1 MKGLYTK
8 WFTQVKNKLEDSPP
22 EEKDELIPTE
32 TLDNEKW
39 HHEVDTLYT
48 LLANFYGSDKLVLKA
63 TRLEAIHLIQS
74 KDIQKRAAG
83 LLKLVLD
90 DPTDRPLPEPE
101 EISQILLEIEDH
113 LAELIARRAVEERL
127 DKAVAD
133 KMQERHE
140 DYVKEIKNQLVKENS
155 GPDNAQT
162 LKKLAHIEKMN
173 QVKLANSV
181 SEVLR
186 PQSVEEVIG
195 QQIPM
200 QFLLAKLATPYP
212 QHLLI
217 YGPPGVGKTSAAR
230 VALEAVKNTAHTPFA
245 EKAPFIEVDGT
256 TLRWDPRDISNPLLG
271 SVHDPIYQGAKRDL
285 AETGIPEPKMGLVS
299 DAHGGILFIDEI
311 GEMDPVLLN
320 KLLKVLEDKRVF
332 FESAYY
338 DPNDPQVPMY
348 IKKLFEE
355 GAPADFVLIGATT
368 RDPREINPAL
378 RSRCAE
384 IYFNP
389 LEPKDIQHI
398 VVQAAQKL
406 GATLEE
412 QVPQIISDYV
422 FEGRKANTI
431 LSDTY
436 GLAHYRR
443 PHQEEVIL
451 KSEEVYEVLRSARLT
466 PYISH
471 KAIEDGEV
479 GRVLGLGVHG
489 FVGSVL
495 EIEAIVFT
503 GREGKG
509 AIRFNE
515 TAGSMARDAVFNA
528 TAVLR
533 SLAGVD
539 LKDYDVHVNVVGGGN
554 IDGPSAGCATTL
566 AIYSALK
573 SAPLRQDVA
582 VTGEISIQGKVR
594 PVGGIAEKI
603 FGAKQAGVK
612 TVLIPKANQADV
624 PSGLQGIQVI
634 PIETIQ
640 EALEHALFTNK
651 IVRQ

>member
-1 MKGLYTK
+1 MKGLLNH
-8 WFTQVKNKLEDSPP
+8 WFKKNKTEEIQEV
-22 EEKDELIPTE
+22 EEKDSLSSQEE
-32 TLDNEKW
+32 ERKEDVQSAHEKW
-39 HHEVDTLYT
+39 HHEVDALYT
-48 LLANFYGSDKLVLKA
+48 LLANYYGSDKLVLKA
-63 TRLEAIHLIQS
+63 TRLEAIPLIQS
-74 KDIQKRAAG
+74 DTIQERTAG
-83 LLKLVLD
+83 LLKLILD
-90 DPTDRPLPEPE
+90 DPTDRPLPSEE
-101 EISQILLEIEDH
+101 EIPQLLMEIEDH
-113 LAELIARRAVEERL
+113 LAELIARRAVEDRL

-140 DYVKEIKNQLVKENS
+140 DYVKEIKSQLLKENS

-173 QVKLANSV
+173 QVKLASSV

-186 PQSVEEVIG
+186 PQAVAEIIG
-195 QQIPM
+195 QEIPM

-212 QHLLI
+212 QHIII

-230 VALEAVKNTAHTPFA
+230 VALEEVKKNVNSPFA
-245 EKAPFIEVDGT
+245 ESAPFVEVDGT
-256 TLRWDPRDISNPLLG
+256 TLRWDPRDVTNPLLG

-285 AETGIPEPKMGLVS
+285 AETGIPEPKLGLVS

-320 KLLKVLEDKRVF
+320 KLLKVLEDKRVS

-338 DPNDPQVPMY
+338 DPNDPQVPLY

-389 LEPKDIQHI
+389 LEPRDIQHI
-398 VVQAAQKL
+398 VSQAAQKL
-406 GATLEE
+406 GANLVEN
-412 QVPQIISDYV
+412 VPEVISNYV

-431 LSDTY
+431 LTDAY
-436 GLAHYRR
+436 GLSRYRH
-443 PHQEEVIL
+443 PEQPEVL
-451 KSEEVYEVLRSARLT
+451 VQVEEVYEVLRSARLT

-471 KAIEDGEV
+471 KAENHGEI
-479 GRVLGLGVHG
+479 GKILGLGVHG
-489 FVGSVL
+489 FVGSVIEL
-495 EIEAIVFT
+495 EAIVFP

-509 AIRFNE
+509 TIRFNE

-528 TAVLR
+528 TAVIR
-533 SLAGVD
+533 SLTGED

-573 SAPLRQDVA
+573 NIPLRQDIA
-582 VTGEISIQGKVR
+582 VTGEISIQGRVR

-612 TVLIPKANQADV
+612 TVLIPKENQADI

-634 PIETIQ
+634 SIETFR
-640 EALEHALFTNK
+640 EALEYALF
-651 IVRQ
+651 

>member
-1 MKGLYTK
+1 MKGLLAK
-8 WFTQVKNKLEDSPP
+8 WLNQDTPQNNGIENDNRKLND
-22 EEKDELIPTE
+22 
-32 TLDNEKW
+32 KW
-39 HHEVDTLYT
+39 HHEVDALYS

-63 TRLEAIHLIQS
+63 TRLEALSLIRS
-74 KDIQKRAAG
+74 DKIQERTAG
-83 LLKLVLD
+83 LLKIVLD
-90 DPTDRPLPEPE
+90 DPTESPLPTLE
-101 EISQILLEIEDH
+101 EIPQLLMDIEDH
-113 LAELIARRAVEERL
+113 IAELIARRSLEDRL

-140 DYVKEIKNQLVKENS
+140 DYVKEIKTQVLKETS
-155 GPDNAQT
+155 SPDNAQT
-162 LKKLAHIEKMN
+162 LKKLAQIEKMN

-181 SEVLR
+181 AEVLR
-186 PQSVEEVIG
+186 PQAVEEVIG
-195 QQIPM
+195 QQMPM
-200 QFLLAKLATPYP
+200 KSLLAKLATPYP

-230 VALEAVKNTAHTPFA
+230 VALEAVKQNPNSPFA
-245 EKAPFIEVDGT
+245 EEAPFVEVDGT
-256 TLRWDPRDISNPLLG
+256 TLRWDPRDVTNPLLG

-285 AETGIPEPKMGLVS
+285 AETGIPEPKLGLVS

-311 GEMDPVLLN
+311 GELDSLLLN

-332 FESAYY
+332 FESSYY
-338 DPNDPQVPMY
+338 DSSDPQIPQY

-384 IYFNP
+384 VYFNP

-398 VVQAAQKL
+398 VRQAASKL
-406 GATLEE
+406 GTRLEE
-412 QVPQIISDYV
+412 AIPEIISNYV
-422 FEGRKANTI
+422 IEGRKANTI
-431 LSDTY
+431 LTDAY
-436 GLAHYRR
+436 GLARFR
-443 PHQEEVIL
+443 QPEKEDIVVT
-451 KSEEVYEVLRSARLT
+451 SEEVYEVLRSGRLT
-466 PYISH
+466 PYVSR
-471 KAIEDGEV
+471 KAEETGEV
-479 GRVLGLGVHG
+479 GRILGLGVLG

-495 EIEAIVFT
+495 EIETIVFPN
-503 GREGKG
+503 REGKG

-528 TAVLR
+528 TAVIR
-533 SLAGVD
+533 SLTGED
-539 LKDYDVHVNVVGGGN
+539 MRNYDVHVNVVGGGN

-573 SAPLRQDVA
+573 KIPLRQNIA

-612 TVLIPKANQADV
+612 TVLIPKENLADV
-624 PSGLQGIQVI
+624 PSGLQGISVI
-634 PIETIQ
+634 PVETIQ
-640 EALEHALFTNK
+640 EALDYAVYK
-651 IVRQ
+651 

>member
-1 MKGLYTK
+1 MKGLLAK
-8 WFTQVKNKLEDSPP
+8 WLNQDTPQNNGIENDNRKLND
-22 EEKDELIPTE
+22 
-32 TLDNEKW
+32 KW
-39 HHEVDTLYT
+39 HHEVDALYS

-63 TRLEAIHLIQS
+63 TRLEALSLIRS
-74 KDIQKRAAG
+74 DKIQERTAG
-83 LLKLVLD
+83 LLKIVLD
-90 DPTDRPLPEPE
+90 DPTESPLPTLE
-101 EISQILLEIEDH
+101 EIPQLLMDIEDH
-113 LAELIARRAVEERL
+113 IAELIARRSLEDRL

-140 DYVKEIKNQLVKENS
+140 DYVKEIKTQVLKETS
-155 GPDNAQT
+155 SPDNAQT
-162 LKKLAHIEKMN
+162 LKKLAQIEKMN

-181 SEVLR
+181 AEVLR
-186 PQSVEEVIG
+186 PQAVEEVIG
-195 QQIPM
+195 QQMPM
-200 QFLLAKLATPYP
+200 KSLLAKLATPYP

-230 VALEAVKNTAHTPFA
+230 VALEAVKQNPNSPFA
-245 EKAPFIEVDGT
+245 EGAPFVEVDGT
-256 TLRWDPRDISNPLLG
+256 TLRWDPRDVTNPLLG

-285 AETGIPEPKMGLVS
+285 AETGIPEPKLGLVS

-311 GEMDPVLLN
+311 GELDSLLLN

-332 FESAYY
+332 FESSYY
-338 DPNDPQVPMY
+338 DSSDPQIPQY

-384 IYFNP
+384 VYFNP

-398 VVQAAQKL
+398 VRQAASKL
-406 GATLEE
+406 GTRLEE
-412 QVPQIISDYV
+412 AIPEIISNYV
-422 FEGRKANTI
+422 IEGRKANTI
-431 LSDTY
+431 LTDAY
-436 GLAHYRR
+436 GLARFR
-443 PHQEEVIL
+443 QPEKEDIVVT
-451 KSEEVYEVLRSARLT
+451 SEEVYEVLRSGRLT
-466 PYISH
+466 PYVSR
-471 KAIEDGEV
+471 KAEETGEV
-479 GRVLGLGVHG
+479 GRILGLGVLG

-495 EIEAIVFT
+495 EIETIVFPN
-503 GREGKG
+503 REGKG

-528 TAVLR
+528 TAVIRTLTGEDMR
-533 SLAGVD
+533 N
-539 LKDYDVHVNVVGGGN
+539 YDVHVNVVGGGN

-573 SAPLRQDVA
+573 KIPLRQNIA

-612 TVLIPKANQADV
+612 TVLIPKENLADV
-624 PSGLQGIQVI
+624 PSGLQGISVI
-634 PIETIQ
+634 PVETIQ
-640 EALEHALFTNK
+640 EALDYAVYK
-651 IVRQ
+651 

>member
-1 MKGLYTK
+1 MKGFLAK
-8 WFTQVKNKLEDSPP
+8 WINQDTLKNNNSEHDNK
-22 EEKDELIPTE
+22 
-32 TLDNEKW
+32 TLDRDEKW
-39 HHEVDTLYT
+39 HHEADALYS

-63 TRLEAIHLIQS
+63 TRLEALGLIRS
-74 KDIQKRAAG
+74 ENIQERTAG
-83 LLKLVLD
+83 LLKIVLD
-90 DPTDRPLPEPE
+90 DPTERSLPTSE
-101 EISQILLEIEDH
+101 EIPKLLMDIEDH
-113 LAELIARRAVEERL
+113 IAEFMARRSVEERL

-140 DYVKEIKNQLVKENS
+140 EYVKEIKTQVFKETS

-173 QVKLANSV
+173 LVKLANSV

-186 PQSVEEVIG
+186 PQAVEEIIG
-195 QQIPM
+195 QQMPM
-200 QFLLAKLATPYP
+200 QSLLAKLATPFP

-230 VALEAVKNTAHTPFA
+230 VALEAVKKNPNSPFA
-245 EKAPFIEVDGT
+245 EGAPFVEVDGT
-256 TLRWDPRDISNPLLG
+256 TLRWDPRDVTNPLLG

-285 AETGIPEPKMGLVS
+285 AETGIPEPKLGLVS

-311 GEMDPVLLN
+311 GEMDSLLLN

-332 FESAYY
+332 FDSSYY
-338 DPNDPQVPMY
+338 DSSDPQVPLY
-348 IKKLFEE
+348 IKKLFDE

-384 IYFNP
+384 VYFNP
-389 LEPKDIQHI
+389 LEPRDIQHI
-398 VVQAAQKL
+398 VRQAANKL
-406 GATLEE
+406 ST
-412 QVPQIISDYV
+412 QVDESVPEIISDYV
-422 FEGRKANTI
+422 IDGRKANTI
-431 LSDTY
+431 LTDAY
-436 GLAHYRR
+436 GLARYRQPDR
-443 PHQEEVIL
+443 EDIVVTGEEVH
-451 KSEEVYEVLRSARLT
+451 EVLRSARLT
-466 PYISH
+466 PYVFR
-471 KAIEDGEV
+471 KAEEMGEV
-479 GRVLGLGVHG
+479 GRILGLGVLG

-495 EIEAIVFT
+495 EIEAIVFA

-528 TAVLR
+528 AAVIRTLTGEDMR
-533 SLAGVD
+533 
-539 LKDYDVHVNVVGGGN
+539 DYDVHVNVVGGGN

-573 SAPLRQDVA
+573 KVPLRQNIA
-582 VTGEISIQGKVR
+582 VTGEISIQGKIR

-612 TVLIPKANQADV
+612 TVLIPKENLADV
-624 PSGLQGIQVI
+624 PSGLQGITVV
-634 PIETIQ
+634 PVETIQ
-640 EALEHALFTNK
+640 EALEYAIYK
-651 IVRQ
+651 